1 VLTTT
6 QVHDTGAQTSNTGVG
21 KTHAKDGGKASIVP
35 EGIQKAVPES
45 VERALPNAIHDTGD
59 K

>member
-1 VLTTT
+1 LKI
-6 QVHDTGAQTSNTGVG
+6 HDTGSKNDSSIG
-21 KTHAKDGGKASIVP
+21 KTHAKDDGEASIVP
-35 EGIQKAVPES
+35 KGIQKAVPEA